1 MSKFR
6 GLIKAL
12 TDLLYNSTAMDKF
25 QYNDKLREYLNG
37 TNFTDFRE
45 WMNSLPHMHPN
56 DTYTNYDE
64 TPEPI
69 IGKVCG
75 YISLVVCVFGTI
87 ANILNIAVLTRKE
100 MVCTPVNRILTGLAV
115 ADMMV
120 MLEYIPFAYYY
131 YFVLPRKHD
140 YPYPWAV
147 YMLFHT
153 NFAQVMHT
161 ISICLTLALAIW
173 RYIAIR

>member
-6 GLIKAL
+6 SLINML
-12 TDLLYNSTAMDKF
+12 TDLLYNKTAMEKI
-25 QYNDKLREYLNG
+25 NDDRIRQLINSTNITDLQALLKLLETSESDSSDPVYRKVNG
-37 TNFTDFRE
+37 
-45 WMNSLPHMHPN
+45 
-56 DTYTNYDE
+56 Y
-64 TPEPI
+64 
-69 IGKVCG
+69 VC
-75 YISLVVCVFGTI
+75 LAVCVFGTV
-87 ANILNIAVLTRKE
+87 ANILNIAVLTRKD

-120 MLEYIPFAYYY
+120 MVEYIPFAYYY
-131 YFVLPRKHD
+131 YFVLPNKND

-153 NFAQVMHT
+153 NFAQVLHT

-173 RYIAIR
+173 RYIAIK